1 MGQIGF
7 DTACVAEAPST
18 VPFELSTSPW
28 SVPRGHTEPK
38 AGGVRAIAAAVF
50 VERTPSPDL
59 HKRVDSGH
67 DFLADP
73 KRPGASFG
81 AREPDSG
88 QLSFYCQEFTISI
101 TVDPLRLSK
110 PQDPSTYLAIRTV
123 QGGRIV
129 YTTRVPLLELP
140 TILPVPDP
148 GQRGQ
153 GQPQGR
159 PPARQALRRV
169 PRQQAGLDRPGP
181 VGPRQRRLPVREGRR
196 AGHRGL
202 PHRSLGGISPLR
214 TIDGQHRVLGVSI
227 EKLRITEAIAGLDR
241 ELARRV
247 SPEKG
252 LKIEADRKRFVGRME
267 RLKAEYVG
275 LDIYVEPDP
284 IKAQQMFVDVAD
296 NAKGISSA
304 AGARFDSN
312 KVANRTLSD
321 VIDHPLLKGRV
332 DPERDRMT
340 LKNPNLM
347 GAKHVADITRAVIAG
362 PSGQIGKKAEQT
374 LTDGEVIE
382 KVEDFLDVISD
393 AFADL
398 AALTEDDLDEEPKV
412 GDLTMS
418 QRSRRTSLLGSVGM
432 PRVLGGVFRELRSG
446 DNPAL
451 LDDIAAFFKR
461 LDPHMGAPIADSS
474 IWRTSATGVDFE
486 PNASAPIMR
495 TQNIIHLVGV
505 ISGWY
510 TRPPAAL

>member
-1 MGQIGF
+1 M
-7 DTACVAEAPST
+7 
-18 VPFELSTSPW
+18 
-28 SVPRGHTEPK
+28 
-38 AGGVRAIAAAVF
+38 
-50 VERTPSPDL
+50 
-59 HKRVDSGH
+59 
-67 DFLADP
+67 
-73 KRPGASFG
+73 
-81 AREPDSG
+81 
-88 QLSFYCQEFTISI
+88 SI

-110 PQDPSTYLAIRTV
+110 PQDSSTYLAIRTV

-129 YTTRVPLLELP
+129 YTTRVPLLDLP

-148 GQRGQ
+148 ANVDKDNRKVDRLHAKHFGEYLDNKQDWIAPALLARDSGGCLFEKVDEQ
-153 GQPQGR
+153 GAVGY
-159 PPARQALRRV
+159 LTV
-169 PRQQAGLDRPGP
+169 PWA
-181 VGPRQRRLPVREGRR
+181 
-196 AGHRGL
+196 
-202 PHRSLGGISPLR
+202 LGGISPLR

-227 EKLRITEAIAGLDR
+227 EKLRITDAIAGLDR

-247 SPEKG
+247 SPEKA
-252 LKIEADRKRFVGRME
+252 LKIEADRKRLVGRME

-304 AGARFDSN
+304 VRARFDSY

-332 DPERDRMT
+332 DPEQDRMT

-362 PSGQIGKKAEQT
+362 PSGQISKKAEQT

-382 KVEDFLDVISD
+382 KVKDFLDVISN
-393 AFADL
+393 AFTDL
-398 AALTEDDLDEEPKV
+398 AALTEDDPDAAPKV

-418 QRSRRTSLLGSVGM
+418 QRLRRTSLLGSVGM
-432 PRVLGGVFRELRSG
+432 LRVLGGVFRDLRSG
-446 DNPAL
+446 DNPAS

-461 LDPHMGAPIADSS
+461 LDPHMGAPTADSS